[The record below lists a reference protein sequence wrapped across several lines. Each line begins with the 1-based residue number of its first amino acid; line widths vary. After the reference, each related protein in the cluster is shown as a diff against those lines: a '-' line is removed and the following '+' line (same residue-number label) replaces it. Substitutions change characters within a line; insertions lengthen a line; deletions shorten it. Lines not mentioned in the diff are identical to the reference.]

1 MPVSKAR
8 TIQAGSLNS
17 SNQHVREDAAD
28 DVFIKQG
35 EVEASFAPLPGGAGD
50 SSRFFLTNIEL

>member
-1 MPVSKAR
+1 MPLYNIGPMPVSKAR

-17 SNQHVREDAAD
+17 SNQHVRKSDAAD

-35 EVEASFAPLPGGAGD
+35 EVEASFAPGSGA
-50 SSRFFLTNIEL
+50 FFL